1 MTFVYFSSC
10 YTTTT
15 SKHQCP
21 RRAALNLALLG
32 WLKDEDRGKRSHI
45 NLALLGWLKD
55 EDRGKRSHIN
65 VAQAT
70 NFKDLI

>member
-1 MTFVYFSSC
+1 M
-10 YTTTT
+10 TTT
-15 SKHQCP
+15 SKHQCL

-45 NLALLGWLKD
+45 N
-55 EDRGKRSHIN
+55 
-65 VAQAT
+65 VARAT